1 MMTETES
8 RSDALTS
15 TEPPEAEIRRLDQ
28 VDDEPGVERVTLSL
42 GAATLS
48 TLVAGPEDGE
58 AVVLLHG
65 IPASAEL
72 WGGVLPRLAEAGY
85 RAWAPDLPGYGG
97 TRRPLDADHGLA
109 AAAELLASWLG
120 EEESPSPASPVWL
133 VGHDLGGAVA
143 QMLAV
148 RHPDLLRGLVLS
160 DTVVEDGWPVTP
172 IRLFRALARLG
183 LYPFLA
189 ALGLVPNPYAWRE
202 LRKGFSNPAVC
213 DRETAR
219 RVFWDAKVRDPEG
232 RRAFAH
238 HLSDLDPSETVEVAP
253 QLAKLELPVLLL
265 WGKGDVFQPFE
276 ASGERLAELLPEPT
290 VRLLEGAGHFAPL
303 ERPKGYGERLV
314 EWLGKM
320 G

>member
-1 MMTETES
+1 M
-8 RSDALTS
+8 SDF
-15 TEPPEAEIRRLDQ
+15 EPPSAAPPPPPAESD
-28 VDDEPGVERVTLSL
+28 VRVFTGAGGDAAVQRVAVPL
-42 GAATLS
+42 GAAILS

-58 AVVLLHG
+58 PVVLLHG
-65 IPASAEL
+65 IPASSEL
-72 WGGVLPRLAEAGY
+72 WRGVLPLLAGAGY

-97 TRRPLDADHGLA
+97 TRLPLEADHGLA

-120 EEESPSPASPVWL
+120 GDGTPSPSGPVWL

-143 QMLAV
+143 QVLAV
-148 RHPDLLRGLVLS
+148 RHPGHLCGLVLS
-160 DTVVEDGWPVTP
+160 DTVVEDSWPVTP
-172 IRLFRALARLG
+172 IRIFRALARLG

-189 ALGLVPNPYAWRE
+189 GMRLVPNPYAWRE

-213 DRETAR
+213 DRKTAR
-219 RVFWDAKVRDPEG
+219 RVFWDAKARDPEG

-253 QLAKLELPVLLL
+253 RLAELEMPVLLL

-276 ASGERLAELLPEPT
+276 GSGERLAELLPETT

-303 ERPKGYGERLV
+303 ERPKGYGERLL
-314 EWLGKM
+314 EWLGAV